1 MNCLLMTY
9 FIKGDLPRQM
19 QFTNKSLR
27 KTFGLGAGWN
37 ARRQFVVYWESL
49 IWIINLI
56 KSMQSQKMP
65 KKKQVKKFLLY
76 YLVIIR
82 ISQFLSAEKHKHV
95 KMIFAIWLSLFSWTK
110 IEFNKEKR
118 HLIGDHIFAEENIYW
133 SINSKQETLVPK
145 TFSFELKKP
154 K

>member
-1 MNCLLMTY
+1 MH
-9 FIKGDLPRQM
+9 
-19 QFTNKSLR
+19 
-27 KTFGLGAGWN
+27 
-37 ARRQFVVYWESL
+37 
-49 IWIINLI
+49 
-56 KSMQSQKMP
+56 SQKMP
-65 KKKQVKKFLLY
+65 IKQAKKFHLY
-76 YLVIIR
+76 YLVIMR

-145 TFSFELKKP
+145 TFSFELKKTKITNTISEFP
-154 K
+154 WLKELEMTFEEQFFAFSVEKQVICFEYPI

>member
-1 MNCLLMTY
+1 
-9 FIKGDLPRQM
+9 
-19 QFTNKSLR
+19 
-27 KTFGLGAGWN
+27 
-37 ARRQFVVYWESL
+37 
-49 IWIINLI
+49 
-56 KSMQSQKMP
+56 MQSQKMP

-145 TFSFELKKP
+145 KFSFELKKNQNNEHNFRVP
-154 K
+154 LIERIGNDFWGTFFGIFFLWNVSWSSILSRISLVYYTH

>member
-1 MNCLLMTY
+1 
-9 FIKGDLPRQM
+9 
-19 QFTNKSLR
+19 
-27 KTFGLGAGWN
+27 
-37 ARRQFVVYWESL
+37 
-49 IWIINLI
+49 
-56 KSMQSQKMP
+56 MQSQKMP
-65 KKKQVKKFLLY
+65 KKQVKKFLLY

>member
-1 MNCLLMTY
+1 MQRKLFETWFENK
-9 FIKGDLPRQM
+9 IKLW
-19 QFTNKSLR
+19 SS
-27 KTFGLGAGWN
+27 WN
-37 ARRQFVVYWESL
+37 ARREFVVYWESL

-65 KKKQVKKFLLY
+65 KKQVKKFLLY

>member
-1 MNCLLMTY
+1 
-9 FIKGDLPRQM
+9 
-19 QFTNKSLR
+19 
-27 KTFGLGAGWN
+27 
-37 ARRQFVVYWESL
+37 
-49 IWIINLI
+49 
-56 KSMQSQKMP
+56 MQSQKMP
-65 KKKQVKKFLLY
+65 KKRVKKFLLY

-145 TFSFELKKP
+145 TFSFELKKTKITNTISEFP
-154 K
+154 WLKELEMTFEEHFLAFSVEKQVICFEYPI